1 MGRKHVPSRGGGR
14 GVTRSLAAGLLL
26 LCFAA
31 APSNAAK
38 RADEPR
44 IDPLDAR
51 RVGDRID
58 VQFHV
63 ANGLAPDTLERIR
76 SGLPVAHRH
85 RVEVLGRRAVPLW
98 PAKVHARLR
107 IDTSA
112 VYDSLTRRFDLKRSI
127 HVGPRKKSKA
137 TVVEERHSTDSIE
150 EVRAWM
156 TEFDVLP
163 ALELSEAAQE
173 ARLRVRVEST
183 LGRRFVLYMFPARL
197 TVSAERKLEP

>member
-1 MGRKHVPSRGGGR
+1 M
-14 GVTRSLAAGLLL
+14 TRTLAAGLLL
-26 LCFAA
+26 LCLAA
-31 APSNAAK
+31 APIEAAK

-44 IDPLDAR
+44 IDPLDAQR
-51 RVGDRID
+51 TGDRID
-58 VQFHV
+58 VSFHV
-63 ANGLAPDTLERIR
+63 ANGFAADTLDKVR
-76 SGLPVAHRH
+76 SGLPVIHRH
-85 RVEVLGRRAVPLW
+85 RVEVLGRRSVPLW

-127 HVGPRKKSKA
+127 RIGPRKKQGSL
-137 TVVEERHSTDSIE
+137 VEEHHSTDSVE
-150 EVRAWM
+150 EVRSWM

-163 ALELSEAAQE
+163 ALELPEAARA

>member
-1 MGRKHVPSRGGGR
+1 
-14 GVTRSLAAGLLL
+14 VTRTLAAGLLV
-26 LCFAA
+26 LCLAA
-31 APSNAAK
+31 APIEAAK

-51 RVGDRID
+51 RAGDRID
-58 VQFHV
+58 VSFHV
-63 ANGLAPDTLERIR
+63 ANGLAAETLDRIR
-76 SGLPVAHRH
+76 SGLPVAQRH
-85 RVEVLGRRAVPLW
+85 RVEVLGRRAIPLW

-127 HVGPRKKSKA
+127 QIGPRKKKT
-137 TVVEERHSTDSIE
+137 TVVEEHHSTDSIE
-150 EVRAWM
+150 EVRSWM

-163 ALELSEAAQE
+163 ALELPEAAQG

-183 LGRRFVLYMFPARL
+183 LGRRFVFYMFPARL